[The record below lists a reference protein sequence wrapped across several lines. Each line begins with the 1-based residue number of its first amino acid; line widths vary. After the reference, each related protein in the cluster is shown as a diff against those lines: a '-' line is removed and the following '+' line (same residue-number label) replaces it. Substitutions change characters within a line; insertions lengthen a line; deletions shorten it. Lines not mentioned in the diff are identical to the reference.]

1 MDQNFGRSHRADA
14 RIAPCIIPKG
24 KYVVTGAEKW
34 PAVRRSF
41 SGDFSFLW
49 GIFFG
54 KKWRYQTVWVDD
66 VVGASPEVMQVYLA
80 ET

>member
-34 PAVRRSF
+34 RLLGEVLAEIF
-41 SGDFSFLW
+41 LFFGESFL
-49 GIFFG
+49 GKNGVTKQFG
-54 KKWRYQTVWVDD
+54 WMMWLVHHLR
-66 VVGASPEVMQVYLA
+66 
-80 ET
+80 

>member
-34 PAVRRSF
+34 RLLGEVLAEI
-41 SGDFSFLW
+41 FLW